1 MIYVCSNRQNQRF
14 KRVKGTWSMFLQN
27 NYIEVNLPKIV
38 FVMFV
43 FYPYQEN
50 KQTSYFS
57 EKLLSKGFKM

>member
-1 MIYVCSNRQNQRF
+1 MIYVCSNRQNLRF
-14 KRVKGTWSMFLQN
+14 KRVKRTWSMFLQN
-27 NYIEVNLPKIV
+27 NDIEVNLPKIV

-57 EKLLSKGFKM
+57 EKMLSKGFKM